1 MFSVT
6 EKANEMIKDFMK
18 NRKENL
24 PIRVMIL
31 EGGCS
36 GTSLGMAL
44 DEQKQDDQVFEE
56 NGVTFVINQDLL
68 SEIQPITVDFIE
80 TPHGSGFKLS
90 SSFVNTGGGCGT
102 CSSCG

>member
-1 MFSVT
+1 MFTVT

-18 NRKENL
+18 NRTEGL
-24 PIRVMIL
+24 PIRVMVF

-44 DEQKQDDQVFEE
+44 DEQKQDDHVFED
-56 NGVTFVINQDLL
+56 NGLKFVINQDLL
-68 SEIQPITVDFIE
+68 SEIQPVTVDFIE

-90 SSFVNTGGGCGT
+90 SNFVSAGGGCDS

>member
-1 MFSVT
+1 MFSIT
-6 EKANEMIKDFMK
+6 DKANEMIKEFMK

-24 PIRVMIL
+24 PIRVMVF

-56 NGVTFVINQDLL
+56 NGLTFVINQDLFN
-68 SEIQPITVDFIE
+68 EIQPITVDYIE
-80 TPHGSGFKLS
+80 TPHGTGFKLS
-90 SSFVNTGGGCGT
+90 SGFVSAGGGCGS